1 MAGERK
7 KRKIENEKEEDEDD
21 DERKMEMFFA
31 LIRST
36 RDVRDRLKGGVGV
49 NESRVEKGEDHDE
62 KKMMMMRVEKDQK
75 AIWNP
80 TFRPEDFVQDLDK
93 SQLAGPSERE
103 REREKEE
110 EEDEHKEEMITKED
124 DKGIDLNL
132 SL

>member
-7 KRKIENEKEEDEDD
+7 KRKMESEEGQEEDED

-36 RDVRDRLKGGVGV
+36 RDVRDRLK
-49 NESRVEKGEDHDE
+49 EKSSSEDHV
-62 KKMMMMRVEKDQK
+62 KKVEKDHLK

-80 TFRPEDFVQDLDK
+80 TFRPEDFMQQDHDK
-93 SQLAGPSERE
+93 SKMMSPPGREPQPGPSKP
-103 REREKEE
+103 EKEE
-110 EEDEHKEEMITKED
+110 EEEDDHKEVGGNPGN
-124 DKGIDLNL
+124 GIDLNL

>member
-7 KRKIENEKEEDEDD
+7 KRKMESEEGQEEDED

-36 RDVRDRLKGGVGV
+36 RDVRDRLK
-49 NESRVEKGEDHDE
+49 EKGSSEDHV
-62 KKMMMMRVEKDQK
+62 KKVEKDHQK

-80 TFRPEDFVQDLDK
+80 TFRPEDFMQQDHDK
-93 SQLAGPSERE
+93 SKMMMSPPGREPQPGPSKP
-103 REREKEE
+103 EKEE
-110 EEDEHKEEMITKED
+110 EEEDDDHKEGGGNPGN
-124 DKGIDLNL
+124 GIDLNL